1 MPTNKSQ
8 RITVSGRN
16 LKFLRTLALQ
26 MDETNL
32 TEVLSYLLTDV
43 RCLGYAIGNK
53 PTPTPQPQP
62 QQTSIGYAF
71 DPATFEPAFPKPD
84 VDRNHLET
92 DPIIRRMADLIEEF

>member
-1 MPTNKSQ
+1 MPTNNKSQ

-16 LKFLRTLALQ
+16 LKFLRTLAEQ

-53 PTPTPQPQP
+53 PMPTPTPQQ
-62 QQTSIGYAF
+62 SHIGYAF
-71 DPATFEPAFPKPD
+71 EPASFEPAFTINHD
-84 VDRNHLET
+84 VDRNYHV
-92 DPIIRRMADLIEEF
+92 DPLIARMASLIEEF